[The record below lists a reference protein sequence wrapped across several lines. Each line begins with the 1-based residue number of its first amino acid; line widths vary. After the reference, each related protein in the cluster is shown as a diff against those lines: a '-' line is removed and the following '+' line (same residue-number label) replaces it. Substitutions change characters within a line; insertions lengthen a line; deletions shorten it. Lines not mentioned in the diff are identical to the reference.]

1 MVGGGRCAAENSN
14 NLTNKTTLRFLW
26 GLTLRLRIPIIL
38 QQLVFRYFD
47 CHQLPQGTAALSM
60 SMLIL
65 ILNIVMTLDFAW
77 VYRVK
82 LRLLRCYSWMLGFEI
97 TLLEHLSSSISAVF
111 VQQAR
116 TPRALVAIYLVKLI
130 SSTANL
136 VLQHS
141 NYSLV
146 SGAYTYPFLLDF
158 YSNRISTKR
167 LSTQI
172 HYKAFSAFE
181 HHPS

>member
-1 MVGGGRCAAENSN
+1 
-14 NLTNKTTLRFLW
+14 
-26 GLTLRLRIPIIL
+26 
-38 QQLVFRYFD
+38 
-47 CHQLPQGTAALSM
+47 
-60 SMLIL
+60 
-65 ILNIVMTLDFAW
+65 MTLEIAW

-97 TLLEHLSSSISAVF
+97 TLLEHLLRSISAVF

-116 TPRALVAIYLVKLI
+116 TPRALVAKYLVKLI

-158 YSNRISTKR
+158 YSNRISTER
-167 LSTQI
+167 LSTQNI
-172 HYKAFSAFE
+172 TKLFLHLSTTPASNLILELGHQIQFSDINKLSFRCY
-181 HHPS
+181 